1 MSTPAPELS
10 IIVASYNTVD
20 FLRPCLSSVQQA
32 TPGMQCETIVVDN
45 NSNDGS
51 VAMVEECFPWVR
63 VLRNQA
69 NEGFSKA
76 NNRALQEAR
85 GEAVLLLNPDTL
97 LPLGTLQRLLRVLR
111 ETPQVGVLG
120 CRIVRPDGSL
130 DEACKRSFPTPLS
143 ALSRF
148 LALDRI
154 FPRSR
159 RFGAYRRTY
168 EDPCGSY
175 EVESIV
181 GAFMLVRRSALE
193 CTGGLD
199 EDYFMYGEDIDWCWR
214 LRQHGFVI
222 WYIGDVSVVHH
233 KGASTS
239 TEPQR
244 MNWHFHRSMF
254 LFHRKHLVNRYPFF
268 VNWLVY
274 LGITASYAL
283 RSLRVALRPPRR
295 ARPLPAGSVA

>member
-1 MSTPAPELS
+1 MSPSAIELS

-20 FLRPCLSSVQQA
+20 FLRACLASVESA
-32 TPGMQCETIVVDN
+32 TQGLTCELIVVDN
-45 NSNDGS
+45 NSSDGS
-51 VAMVEECFPWVR
+51 VSMVEREFPTVR
-63 VLRNQA
+63 VLRNLA

-76 NNRALQEAR
+76 NNKALQEAR
-85 GEAVLLLNPDTL
+85 GAAVLLLNPDTL
-97 LPLGTLQRLLRVLR
+97 VPAGTLQRLLKVLQ
-111 ETPQVGVLG
+111 ESPQVGVLG

-130 DEACKRSFPTPLS
+130 DAACKRSFPTPLS

-148 LALDRI
+148 LALDRL

-181 GAFMLVRRSALE
+181 GAFMLVRRTALAD
-193 CTGGLD
+193 TGGLD
-199 EDYFMYGEDIDWCWR
+199 EDFFMYGEDLDWCWR
-214 LRQHGFVI
+214 LRQRGYAI
-222 WYIGDVSVVHH
+222 WYIGSVTVVHH
-233 KGASTS
+233 KGAATS
-239 TEPQR
+239 REPQR

-254 LFHRKHLVNRYPFF
+254 LFHRKHLVNSYPFF

-274 LGITASYAL
+274 LGITGLYAL
-283 RSLRVALRPPRR
+283 RSLRMALRRPPR
-295 ARPLPAGSVA
+295 ARPIPTTISA

>member
-1 MSTPAPELS
+1 MSAVEIS
-10 IIVASYNTVD
+10 IVVASYNTVG
-20 FLRPCLSSVQQA
+20 FLRACLQSVA
-32 TPGMQCETIVVDN
+32 TATSALNVEIIVVDN
-45 NSNDGS
+45 NSADGS
-51 VAMVEECFPWVR
+51 VAMVQAEFPQVC
-63 VLRNQA
+63 VLCNEA
-69 NEGFSKA
+69 NEGFSRA
-76 NNRALQEAR
+76 NNRALQRAR
-85 GEAVLLLNPDTL
+85 GEFVLLLNPDTL
-97 LPLGTLQRLLRVLR
+97 LPAGTLDHLLAVLR
-111 ETPQVGVLG
+111 ASPQVGVAG

-143 ALSRF
+143 ALARF
-148 LALDRI
+148 LALDRL

-168 EDPCGSY
+168 EDPAGSY

-193 CTGGLD
+193 RTGGLD

-214 LRQHGFVI
+214 LRRGGSSI
-222 WYIGDVSVVHH
+222 WYIGSVTVIHH

-239 TEPQR
+239 REPQR

-254 LFHRKHLVNRYPFF
+254 LFHRKHLVDSYPFF
-268 VNWLVY
+268 VNWMVY

-283 RSLRVALRPPRR
+283 RSLRMALRPPRR
-295 ARPLPAGSVA
+295 AVPISPPAAR